1 MHNYKAI
8 SHDASSFFSGKTTS
22 GAQID
27 GREVDLSQLKPEEL
41 TKALQEFEVGYAQL
55 QREAKTDPQA
65 MQKLKEVNEKL
76 CGDFAD
82 GAKKFSEEKKANPQT
97 KRLSEK
103 EKNENA
109 RKKLDDKVKSLGK

>member
-1 MHNYKAI
+1 
-8 SHDASSFFSGKTTS
+8 
-22 GAQID
+22 
-27 GREVDLSQLKPEEL
+27 
-41 TKALQEFEVGYAQL
+41 
-55 QREAKTDPQA
+55 
-65 MQKLKEVNEKL
+65 VNEKL